1 MKKNADETPPVK
13 YVSKKRDL
21 KNKGKLKAKQTDKIT
36 LAKPGKEKILGA
48 EDLKTKEEGK
58 ENKGKGKGKKTK
70 NGKENYH
77 LNGDCDNQE
86 NYKAAKVQESCRE
99 KNKTEN
105 KNECVNKTDDDEE
118 APKEKKKKLKQYKT
132 DKLPENTDENQIE
145 QNKADDDEEAPK
157 EKTMKLKEYKT
168 NKLPKNTDENLM
180 EQNKTDDDEEGNKEK
195 KIKLKQYKTDSENTD
210 DNQIEQNKTDDDEK
224 YSINDTVLVR
234 YFNRKKW
241 TYYIGF
247 IENMKQKDD
256 ETYYTINFLRT
267 VKKPSLKFVQTKKR
281 DYDEITELQIVKKV
295 ILEKSYDNDKEFM
308 LFNDDSQMFID

>member
-1 MKKNADETPPVK
+1 MEIVIIKKIIK
-13 YVSKKRDL
+13 LLKFKKAVERKIRL
-21 KNKGKLKAKQTDKIT
+21 KIKMNVLTRLTMTKKHLK
-36 LAKPGKEKILGA
+36 
-48 EDLKTKEEGK
+48 
-58 ENKGKGKGKKTK
+58 
-70 NGKENYH
+70 
-77 LNGDCDNQE
+77 
-86 NYKAAKVQESCRE
+86 R
-99 KNKTEN
+99 
-105 KNECVNKTDDDEE
+105 
-118 APKEKKKKLKQYKT
+118 KKKKLKQYKT

-195 KIKLKQYKTDSENTD
+195 KMKLKQYKTDSENTD

-224 YSINDTVLVR
+224 YSLNDTVLVR